1 MASLGK
7 AWQAVDVAAALRRV
21 LSGGPVY
28 LFFLFLFVALLLTG
42 AGAGVHALFVAGSRH
57 AYGTY
62 RQVPVAMLISSYA
75 FFAIASTGICII
87 SSIGH
92 VFGVRD
98 LMPLAKRCVLLS
110 IFTILSGFFVIGLEL
125 ENPIRMAIYNVISPN
140 LSSNIWWMGTL
151 YGFEVVFLTVEF
163 IFLMSGDHRTASKVG
178 LVGVICG
185 VAAISNLGGVF
196 AMMHGREFWY
206 GPFLPVFFIASAMM
220 TGCAFIMFFTI
231 IASFVGRKKIE
242 GATARSLE
250 VVSNLAMLMIAVA
263 LFFTIW
269 RMVSLSVAGERQ
281 LLELEAMVSG
291 AFAFNFWGLEIV
303 CGIVIPFILLW
314 LGKGR
319 SMWLMFTASALVIF
333 SVFFVRLDLVVIGQI
348 VPYYMD
354 LGVVEYS
361 RLNAYMPTLHE
372 GLVVLGGIGFCMSAF
387 LFAERLF
394 DGYPDD
400 GHDDAVSHEAAGDR
414 AEVAS

>member
-1 MASLGK
+1 MASSST
-7 AWQAVDVAAALRRV
+7 ASYIMAAIRRV
-21 LSGGPVY
+21 ASGGPVY
-28 LFFLFLFVALLLTG
+28 LFFLALFAALFLTG
-42 AGAGVHALFVAGSRH
+42 AGAGIHALFIAGSRH

-62 RQVPVAMLISSYA
+62 REVPVAMLISTYA

-87 SSIGH
+87 SSLGH

-140 LSSNIWWMGTL
+140 FSSNIWWMGTL

-163 IFLMSGDHRTASKVG
+163 IFLMAGSHRTAANVG

-185 VAAISNLGGVF
+185 IAAISNLGGVF

-220 TGCAFIMFFTI
+220 TGCAFIIFFTI
-231 IASFVGRKKIE
+231 VASFVGRKPIE
-242 GATARSLE
+242 GPVARSLT
-250 VVSNLAMLMIAVA
+250 VVSNLALLMIAVA

-269 RMVSLSVAGERQ
+269 RMVSLGVAGQRQ
-281 LLELEAMVSG
+281 SMELDAMVSG
-291 AFAFNFWGLEIV
+291 SFAFNFWALEIV
-303 CGIVIPFILLW
+303 VGIVIPFILL
-314 LGKGR
+314 LLSKGR
-319 SMWLMFTASALVIF
+319 RLGLMFTASLLVIF
-333 SVFFVRLDLVVIGQI
+333 SVFFVRFDLVVIGQI
-348 VPYYMD
+348 VPYYID

-361 RLNAYMPTLHE
+361 RLNAYMPTWHE
-372 GLVVLGGIGFCMSAF
+372 GLVVLGGIGFCMLAF
-387 LFAERLF
+387 LLAEKVF
-394 DGYPDD
+394 DGYPET
-400 GHDDAVSHEAAGDR
+400 GHDHAISETAVDR
-414 AEVAS
+414 AEGVAS